1 MLTSLRIS
9 NYRAFREL
17 RIDELSRINLISGRN
32 NSGKTTLLE
41 AVLMLS
47 SGHPEIT
54 LHNSIIRGMRSER
67 LPPAAIPS
75 IYWRQMF
82 SSLDFGIPIE
92 ISAEHESSGSLSMKV
107 EMEHDDVVKTSLSA
121 SNEVLI
127 GEELQDPK
135 LLATIQRGDA
145 PPWQRR
151 IQVTDKEILVERR
164 NQPVLFPAYIVPS
177 GIGDLKLDAECLGA
191 LKKQKQGHRVVEAL
205 HIVDPSLTSLEVISQ
220 TGSPMI
226 WADTGLSELVPLST
240 VGEGMVRVSR
250 LAMCMVLARGGVLP
264 VDEIENGIH
273 HSIAPDMW
281 RFIVDSARELDV
293 QVFATTHSYECVE
306 AAQAVNSDEL
316 MLHRIETSKSG
327 HRCVSVHQRELA
339 TAVLHNLEV
348 R

>member
-17 RIDELSRINLISGRN
+17 RMDELSRINLISGRN

-41 AVLMLS
+41 ALLMLS

-54 LHNSIIRGMRSER
+54 LHSSIIRGMRSER

-75 IYWRQMF
+75 VYWRQMF

-92 ISAEHESSGSLSMKV
+92 ISADHQSSGCLNMKV
-107 EMEHDDVVKTSLSA
+107 ELQQSDVVKTSIA
-121 SNEVLI
+121 VSNEVLL
-127 GEELQDPK
+127 GEELQDPT
-135 LLATIQRGDA
+135 LLATIRRSDA
-145 PPWQRR
+145 DSWQRR
-151 IQVTDKEILVERR
+151 IQITDKEIHMERR
-164 NQPVLFPAYIVPS
+164 NQPVLFPASIVPS
-177 GIGDLKLDAECLGA
+177 GIGDLKSDAECLDA

-205 HIVDPSLTSLEVISQ
+205 QIVDPSLTSLEVISQ

-226 WADTGLSELVPLST
+226 WADTGLSELVPLPT

-250 LAMCMVLARGGVLP
+250 LAMCMVLARGGVLL

-273 HSIAPDMW
+273 HSIAADIW
-281 RFIVDSARELDV
+281 RFILDGARELDV
-293 QVFATTHSYECVE
+293 QVFATTHSYECVQ
-306 AAQAVNSDEL
+306 AAQSLDNDDM
-316 MLHRIETSKSG
+316 MLHRIEATEEG
-327 HRCVSVHQRELA
+327 HYCVSYHREHIN
-339 TAVLHNLEV
+339 TAVRHYLEV

>member
-67 LPPAAIPS
+67 LPPAVIPS

-82 SSLDFGIPIE
+82 SSLNFRIPIE
-92 ISAEHESSGSLSMKV
+92 ISAHHQSSGSLSMKV

-121 SNEVLI
+121 SNDVLI

-151 IQVTDKEILVERR
+151 IQVTDKEILIERR

-205 HIVDPSLTSLEVISQ
+205 HIVDPSLTSVEVISQ

-226 WADTGLSELVPLST
+226 WADTGLSELVPLPT

-250 LAMCMVLARGGVLP
+250 LAMCMVLARGGVLL
-264 VDEIENGIH
+264 VDEIEDGIH

-306 AAQAVNSDEL
+306 AAQSLDNEEL
-316 MLHRIETSKSG
+316 MLHRIEATDGG
-327 HRCVSVHQRELA
+327 HRCVTYQPQHIEA
-339 TAVLHNLEV
+339 AVRHSMEV

>member
-17 RIDELSRINLISGRN
+17 GIDELSRINLISGRN

-82 SSLDFGIPIE
+82 SSLNFGIPIE
-92 ISAEHESSGSLSMKV
+92 ISADHQSSGRLNMKV
-107 EMEHDDVVKTSLSA
+107 ELEQSDIVKTSITV
-121 SNEVLI
+121 SNEVLM
-127 GEELQDPK
+127 GEELQDPT
-135 LLATIQRGDA
+135 LLATIRRGGTDR
-145 PPWQRR
+145 WQRR
-151 IQVTDKEILVERR
+151 IQVTDKEIHMERR
-164 NQPVLFPAYIVPS
+164 NQPVLFPASIVPS
-177 GIGDLKLDAECLGA
+177 GIGDLKSDAECLDA
-191 LKKQKQGHRVVEAL
+191 LKKQKQGHRVIEAL
-205 HIVDPSLTSLEVISQ
+205 QIVDRSLTSLEVISQ

-226 WADTGLSELVPLST
+226 WADTGLSELVPLPT

-250 LAMCMVLARGGVLP
+250 LAMCMVLARGGVLL

-273 HSIAPDMW
+273 HSIAADIW
-281 RFIVDSARELDV
+281 RFILNSARELDV

-306 AAQAVNSDEL
+306 AAQSLDTEEL
-316 MLHRIETSKSG
+316 MLHRIEATEGG
-327 HRCVSVHQRELA
+327 HRCVTYHRQHIEAAVH
-339 TAVLHNLEV
+339 HSMEV

>member
-41 AVLMLS
+41 ALLMLS
-47 SGHPEIT
+47 AGHPEIT
-54 LHNSIIRGMRSER
+54 LHTAIIRGMKSER
-67 LPPAAIPS
+67 LPPAAIPL

-92 ISAEHESSGSLSMKV
+92 ISAEHESSGSLSIKV
-107 EMEHDDVVKTSLSA
+107 EMEHNDIVKTSLTT
-121 SNEVLI
+121 SNEVLL

-135 LLATIQRGDA
+135 LLATIHRGDA

-151 IQVTDKEILVERR
+151 IQVTDKEIHIERR
-164 NQPVLFPAYIVPS
+164 NRPVLFPAYIVPS
-177 GIGDLKLDAECLGA
+177 GIGDLKSDAECLGA
-191 LKKQKQGHRVVEAL
+191 LKKRKQGHRVVEAL
-205 HIVDPSLTSLEVISQ
+205 QIVDPSLTSLEVISQ

-226 WADTGLSELVPLST
+226 WADTGLSELVPLPT

-250 LAMCMVLARGGVLP
+250 LAMCMVLARGGVLL